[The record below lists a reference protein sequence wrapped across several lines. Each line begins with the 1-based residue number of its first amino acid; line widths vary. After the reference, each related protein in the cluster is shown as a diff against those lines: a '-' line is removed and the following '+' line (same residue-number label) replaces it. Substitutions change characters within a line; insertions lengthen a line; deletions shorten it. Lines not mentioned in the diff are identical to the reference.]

1 MPRNKNALIR
11 YKYLDEL
18 LSDRHHYYDIHDL
31 TEMCNER
38 LYEDG
43 FPEVTQ
49 RCIEKDS
56 VFMQDAPFNAD
67 IERFRKGNRNCI
79 RYADASFS
87 IFNKE
92 LTDEEC
98 NLFRE
103 VLNTIGQFD
112 GLANFKWLDSMKVGL
127 GLKEQSKIIC
137 FSKNPAR
144 NLTYL
149 WGYNKQSGIIKKNE
163 EYSFISHFLFVYLPL
178 ILESK

>member
-49 RCIEKDS
+49 RCIEKDI

-67 IERFRKGNRNCI
+67 I
-79 RYADASFS
+79 
-87 IFNKE
+87 
-92 LTDEEC
+92 
-98 NLFRE
+98 
-103 VLNTIGQFD
+103 
-112 GLANFKWLDSMKVGL
+112 
-127 GLKEQSKIIC
+127 
-137 FSKNPAR
+137 
-144 NLTYL
+144 
-149 WGYNKQSGIIKKNE
+149 
-163 EYSFISHFLFVYLPL
+163 
-178 ILESK
+178 